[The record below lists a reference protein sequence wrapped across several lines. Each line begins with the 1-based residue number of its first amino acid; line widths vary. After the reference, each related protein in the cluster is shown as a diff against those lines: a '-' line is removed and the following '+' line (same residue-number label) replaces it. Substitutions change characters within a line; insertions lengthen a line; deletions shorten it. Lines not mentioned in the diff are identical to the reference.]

1 MHMAAID
8 ALPPPQDTNFH
19 QRADVVLS
27 GMRKLRAALTEAAAR
42 NRPSASVIVALSDV
56 RRRYDDLM
64 SRVAAAPG
72 SRLGQQ
78 LYAAR
83 IRARLSA
90 EEVTNGT
97 GLATELLDDLEA
109 GELPTHE
116 EAARVHEL
124 IAALDASS

>member
-1 MHMAAID
+1 MHVAAID
-8 ALPPPQDTNFH
+8 ALPPPRDTSFQ

-27 GMRKLRAALTEAAAR
+27 GMRKLRDALSEAAAR
-42 NRPSASVIVALSDV
+42 SRSSPSVIVALSDV

-64 SRVAAAPG
+64 SHVAAAPG

-78 LYAAR
+78 FYAAR
-83 IRARLSA
+83 VRARLSA
-90 EEVTNGT
+90 QEVANGT

-116 EAARVHEL
+116 EAAKVHEL
-124 IAALDASS
+124 IAVLGAGS